1 VCWLKHGQ
9 AGEVNFNWRGGRT
22 KHHAGYL
29 MIHRP
34 GHPRGGEK
42 GYVFEHI
49 LVMEGILGRHLAVD
63 ETVHH
68 RNGIRDDNR
77 SSNLELWTRPQPPGI
92 RVADAIEWALG
103 IVSRYGRDPQAFR

>member
-49 LVMEGILGRHLAVD
+49 LVMEGILGRHLAAD
-63 ETVHH
+63 ETIHH
-68 RNGIRDDNR
+68 RNGVRDDNR
-77 SSNLELWTRPQPPGI
+77 PSNLELWTRPQPPGI
-92 RVADAIEWALG
+92 RVSDAIEWALD
-103 IVSRYGRDPQAFR
+103 IVSR